1 MLSDYGWQIKTWKFE
16 DIEKRNKWITKHEQ
30 NYQIREIFVNN
41 ELAVEHKRK
50 LVM

>member
-1 MLSDYGWQIKTWKFE
+1 MLSDYGLQIKKWKFE
-16 DIEKRNKWITKHEQ
+16 DIEKRNKWIIKHEQ

-41 ELAVEHKRK
+41 ELAVEYKRK